1 MREAIDHFENFYAEV
16 FLELA
21 QFGEIEEMHVA
32 DNIGDHLVGN
42 VYVKFVSEDDAESVK
57 KNISGRYYSGKLIIP
72 EYSPVTGKLIY
83 LYKLYFF

>member
-16 FLELA
+16 FLELGA
-21 QFGEIEEMHVA
+21 FGEIEEMHCA

-72 EYSPVTGKLIY
+72 EYSPVTGKLI
-83 LYKLYFF
+83 KLIKYY